1 MKSRPLAATQHRIAA
16 TPAGNPDAKY
26 GVRLHGRCLLGTT
39 KGAPAPGAGTKNVS
53 AIFMTETLES
63 AQFFR
68 DPILQLTLASIGDAV
83 IVTDAQGRVRFL
95 NAVAE
100 SLTEWP
106 AAAARDRPLES
117 IFRIFNERTRQ
128 PLEDPAAKV
137 LQSGAVIGLANH
149 TTLLSRSG
157 REIPIDDSAAPI
169 RAAGGALVGVVL
181 IFRDIT
187 EQRHAQR
194 ARAWLSAIIESSNDA
209 IVSKT
214 LEGVI
219 TSWNPAAV
227 RLFGYTAEEIIGK
240 PITTII
246 PPELHVE
253 EAQILARLRRGER
266 LQHFETVRVAKDGQ
280 RVEVSLTVSPIK
292 DEEGT
297 VVGASKIARDIG
309 LRKHSERLLREASL
323 RKDEFL
329 ATLGHEL
336 RNPLAPIRNVA
347 DVLGAADLGKP
358 QLTAACEILSR
369 QVRVLSHLVDDLMD
383 VSRIS
388 SGRLTLRLEP
398 VELAPLLMAT
408 VDSMRHALEGKSQV
422 VAFSF
427 ARESLVVLGDRTRL
441 TQVFSNVLHNANKY
455 TPEGG
460 RIEIGLRR
468 EEATAVV
475 SIRDNGIGIPR
486 AMLEEIFEL
495 FSQVGRTYDRPDG
508 GLGIGLT
515 LSRRLVRLHGGSI
528 EACSEGE
535 GSGSEFVI
543 RLPATEPGPSIAL
556 ARPPATLPPRRVLIA
571 DDNADAAAS
580 LAMLLESMG
589 HAAHVVHDGVEA
601 VEAVERLRPDVVFL
615 DLAMPRLDGCEA
627 ARRIRQHLGTGAPL
641 LVALTGWGQ
650 DVDRE
655 RTREAGFHRH
665 VVKPLDPETLR
676 GLLEAE

>member
-1 MKSRPLAATQHRIAA
+1 
-16 TPAGNPDAKY
+16 
-26 GVRLHGRCLLGTT
+26 
-39 KGAPAPGAGTKNVS
+39 
-53 AIFMTETLES
+53 MTETLES
-63 AQFFR
+63 SQFLR
-68 DPILQLTLASIGDAV
+68 DPILQRTLASIGDAV
-83 IVTDAQGRVRFL
+83 IVTDARGRVRFL

-100 SLTEWP
+100 SLTGWP
-106 AAAARDRPLES
+106 AAAARDQPLGS
-117 IFRIFNERTRQ
+117 IFCIFNERTRQ

-137 LQSGAVIGLANH
+137 LESGAVIGLANH
-149 TTLLSRSG
+149 TTLLSKSG

-169 RAAGGALVGVVL
+169 RAEGGELVGVVL

-187 EQRHAQR
+187 AQR
-194 ARAWLSAIIESSNDA
+194 QAQRTRAWLSAIVDSSNDA

-214 LEGVI
+214 LEGII

-227 RLFGYTAEEIIGK
+227 RLFGYAAEEMIGK

-246 PPELHVE
+246 PSELHAE
-253 EAQILARLRRGER
+253 EGQILARLRRGER
-266 LQHFETVRVAKDGQ
+266 LEHFETVRVAKDGH
-280 RVEVSLTVSPIK
+280 RIEVSLTVSPIR

-297 VVGASKIARDIG
+297 VVGASKIARDIT

-336 RNPLAPIRNVA
+336 RNPLAPIRNIA

-358 QLTAACEILSR
+358 ELNAACEILTR

-398 VELAPLLMAT
+398 VELAQLLMAT
-408 VDSMRHALEGKSQV
+408 VDSIRHALEGKRQSV
-422 VAFSF
+422 VFSF
-427 ARESLVVLGDRTRL
+427 ARESLLVLGDRTRL

-468 EEATAVV
+468 EEGTAVV
-475 SIRDNGIGIPR
+475 SIRDNGIGVPP

-495 FSQVGRTYDRPDG
+495 FSQVGRTYDRPDS

-515 LSRRLVRLHGGSI
+515 LSRRLLRLHGGSI
-528 EACSEGE
+528 EAYSQGE
-535 GSGSEFVI
+535 GRGSEFTI
-543 RLPATEPGPSIAL
+543 RLPASEPGPATAL
-556 ARPPATLPPRRVLIA
+556 ARPPAPGRPRRVLIA
-571 DDNADAAAS
+571 DDSADAAAS
-580 LAMLLESMG
+580 LAILLESLG
-589 HAAHVVHDGVEA
+589 HDVHVVHDGLEA

-627 ARRIRQHLGTGAPL
+627 ARRIGQRFGKSAPL
-641 LVALTGWGQ
+641 LVALTGRGQ
-650 DVDRE
+650 DADRE
-655 RTREAGFHRH
+655 RAREAGFHRH

-676 GLLEAE
+676 HLLQAE

>member
-1 MKSRPLAATQHRIAA
+1 MCIW
-16 TPAGNPDAKY
+16 
-26 GVRLHGRCLLGTT
+26 LGT
-39 KGAPAPGAGTKNVS
+39 AHRAFNRRPAPRERALMMMREPFE
-53 AIFMTETLES
+53 AAE
-63 AQFFR
+63 FFR

-83 IVTDAQGRVRFL
+83 IVTDVQGRVRFL

-100 SLTEWP
+100 SLTGWQ
-106 AAAARDRPLES
+106 AAAARNQPLGS
-117 IFRIFNERTRQ
+117 VFRIVNERTRQ
-128 PLEDPAAKV
+128 PVEDPAAKV

-149 TTLLSRSG
+149 TTLLSKSG

-169 RAAGGALVGVVL
+169 RAADGELVGVVM

-187 EQRHAQR
+187 EQRQAQR
-194 ARAWLSAIIESSNDA
+194 ARAWLSAIVESSSDA

-227 RLFGYTAEEIIGK
+227 HLFGYTPEEIIGK

-246 PPELHVE
+246 PKELHSE
-253 EAQILARLRRGER
+253 EGHILARLRRGER
-266 LQHFETVRVAKDGQ
+266 LEHFETVRVAKDGH
-280 RVEVSLTVSPIK
+280 RIEVSLTVSPIK
-292 DEEGT
+292 DEDGT
-297 VVGASKIARDIG
+297 VIGASKIARDITP
-309 LRKHSERLLREASL
+309 RKRSERLLREANL

-347 DVLGAADLGKP
+347 EVLSAAELGKP
-358 QLTAACEILSR
+358 ELQAACDILGR
-369 QVRVLSHLVDDLMD
+369 QVRVLNRLVDDLLD

-398 VELAPLLMAT
+398 VELAQLLMGT
-408 VDSMRHALEGKSQV
+408 VDSIRHALEEKSQV
-422 VAFSF
+422 IELSF
-427 ARESLVVLGDRTRL
+427 AGETLVVLGDRTRL
-441 TQVFSNVLHNANKY
+441 TQVFSNVLQNANKY

-468 EEATAVV
+468 EGGTAVV
-475 SIRDNGIGIPR
+475 TIRDNGIGIPP

-495 FSQVGRTYDRPDG
+495 FSQVGRSYDRPDG

-515 LSRRLVRLHGGSI
+515 LSRRLLGMHGGSI
-528 EACSEGE
+528 EARSDGE
-535 GSGSEFVI
+535 GRGSEFVV
-543 RLPATEPGPSIAL
+543 RLPATEAAQSAPAAKPSAAL
-556 ARPPATLPPRRVLIA
+556 RSRRVLIA
-571 DDNADAAAS
+571 DDNVDAATS

-589 HAAHVVHDGVEA
+589 HETHVVHDGVAA
-601 VEAVERLRPDVVFL
+601 VRAVGRLQPDIVFL
-615 DLAMPRLDGCEA
+615 DLAMPRLDGCGA
-627 ARRIRQHLGTGAPL
+627 ALRIRKLSLKRPPV
-641 LVALTGWGQ
+641 LVALTGRGQ

-665 VVKPLDPETLR
+665 LVKPIDPDILQD
-676 GLLEAE
+676 LLTS